1 MNLLMKLLKIKI
13 KKLHPNFHLPTY
25 AHDGDAGMDLYC
37 IEPIEVLPGER
48 KKIPFGCSLEIPNGF
63 LGAIAPRSGLAH
75 KFGIGLVNSWGVIDS
90 SYRGEISA
98 IIVNMGKE
106 KVLLPLH
113 TRIAQL
119 LVIPIYKLNLSLV
132 EENLNETD
140 RGGNGFGSSG
150 L

>member
-1 MNLLMKLLKIKI
+1 MFFFTYSPVVSEYATSSSTRNALFLKSII
-13 KKLHPNFHLPTY
+13 GQSETNGIFRM
-25 AHDGDAGMDLYC
+25 A
-37 IEPIEVLPGER
+37 GER